1 MSLPAELPELV
12 VLPTEAL
19 HPHERMDEQRAHPLV
34 EALQR
39 DGRLRNPPIVSPM
52 DDEEQTFV
60 VLDGA
65 NRVTAFRLLGLPH
78 IVAQVVRP
86 PRDHVE
92 VEAWSHVVLGLSG
105 DELVRSLTGE
115 VGLALKEST
124 PAQAGARLEQGQ
136 ALALLCFSPERVY
149 EVDGGSAGGTLARVD
164 RLARLVAAY
173 HQRCRLERTLSRE
186 VDGLPEVFPEFT
198 CLVVFPRFRLQDVIA
213 VVREGRLFPPGI
225 TRFIVSPRALHIN
238 YPLERLASQDPLAE
252 KQRALEAWIQERV
265 RGRRVRYY
273 AEATVLFDE

>member
-1 MSLPAELPELV
+1 MSLPAEIPELAI
-12 VLPTEAL
+12 LPTEAL

-34 EALQR
+34 EALRQE
-39 DGRLRNPPIVSPM
+39 GRLRNPPIVSPM
-52 DDEEQTFV
+52 DEEEQNFV

-78 IVAQVVRP
+78 MVAQVVRP

-92 VEAWSHVVLGLSG
+92 VEAWSHVVLGMPG
-105 DELVRSLTGE
+105 EELVRSLTGE

-124 PAQAGARLEQGQ
+124 PAQAGARLEQGE
-136 ALALLCFSPERVY
+136 ALALVCFSPERVY
-149 EVDGGSAGGTLARVD
+149 EVDGDTGGPLARVD
-164 RLARLVAAY
+164 RLDRLVAAY

-198 CLVVFPRFRLQDVIA
+198 CLVVFPRFRLSDVIA
-213 VVREGRLFPPGI
+213 VVRQRRLFPPGI

-238 YPLERLASQDPLAE
+238 YPLERLAGQQPLE
-252 KQRALEAWIQERV
+252 VKQRALEAWIRERV